1 MSTLNF
7 AIVFKFST
15 VGLPARSDVITTV
28 WDAVLSSVL
37 ETCREKAYVMPRPRV

>member
-28 WDAVLSSVL
+28 WDAVLSSARDL
-37 ETCREKAYVMPRPRV
+37 QRESVRDA